1 MTCSQMKQTRKKRH
15 DLLTIPRNL
24 QNSSTIQEYKTGKTG
39 YIQQKLLPFLY
50 ISHLACIETMSV
62 YKAIG

>member
-1 MTCSQMKQTRKKRH
+1 MTCSQMKQIRKKRR

-39 YIQQKLLPFLY
+39 YIQQKLLPFQY
-50 ISHLACIETMSV
+50 ISV
-62 YKAIG
+62 YKSNWLIVQKLS